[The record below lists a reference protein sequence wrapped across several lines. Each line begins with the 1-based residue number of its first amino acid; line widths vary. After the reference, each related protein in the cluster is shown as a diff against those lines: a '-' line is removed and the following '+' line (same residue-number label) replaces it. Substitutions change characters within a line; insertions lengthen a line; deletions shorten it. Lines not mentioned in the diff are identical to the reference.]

1 MSFVWG
7 LIIVLLAMVWIV
19 TVWDIVRRHLGS
31 RSTVAWV
38 LIILVLPFVGS
49 LLYWLLRRPPDD
61 EVRRRMD
68 MEREM
73 RHGA

>member
-1 MSFVWG
+1 MWG

-31 RSTVAWV
+31 RGTVAWV
-38 LIILVLPFVGS
+38 LIVILLPFVGS